1 MNVKRTL
8 ALVLF
13 FGLAFGGV
21 FSVGAQEAD
30 PAAEETET
38 TVSETEGRVFKDEI
52 VITAGR
58 QETAS
63 GDVAAPITVITSEDI
78 EMLQPEKMADLFKMI
93 PGVEIQGEGPFRGIP
108 VIRGLSS
115 NRVLILV
122 DGQRLNNAREST
134 TFAGI
139 QPALVNLAEVERIEV
154 LRGPASVQY
163 GSDAIGGVV
172 NIITRQPNLTEQT
185 FKINGNV
192 SYEYGTSSDSQAGQA
207 LVRGAGKGMSFHIG
221 VAVEDV
227 GNYTA
232 ASGAHEDER
241 YSSYTLDDDTVPNSG
256 MKQKNFDGSF
266 SVLTGSQGVFKVNA
280 EVVRTSDI
288 GFPGFDPVTSGIDIS
303 FPKFD
308 RNKLAAAWESGP
320 MGFLDDL
327 TVSAWYQYID
337 KESIRNFNFPPFFKS
352 DSYTRSEVKSL
363 GFNTQGISTVGIN
376 HLTYGLDFYQDD
388 LHDTARSQ
396 STGMPEPS
404 DTVAVPDSTQRGLGL
419 YIGDRIDATSKLSL
433 NIGLRGD
440 TFTFDSDENDTR
452 YPGEPLDA
460 TDSAL
465 SGNLGVI
472 YSITEHVNLTGL
484 VARGFRTPNI
494 QERSFIGLASTGD
507 TWIKQNPD
515 LISETSWNYEA
526 GFKVRYDRYSGG
538 INYFYNDLSNFI
550 GLVFLPATSADPNPC
565 DSPIPGLDCAQFQN
579 IEKASIQGVEL
590 DLEIIFAKWWTVF
603 GTFAYLEGE
612 NKTTG
617 EPLASIPPWKV
628 IAGIRYQ
635 RSAWWAEAN
644 VRYVGEQSRLP
655 ADDPRFESGTE
666 PFTVFDLRGGYE
678 FKFGLGILV
687 SLENIFDELYNEPYN
702 NRPEPG
708 MNLRATVRYRF

>member
-1 MNVKRTL
+1 
-8 ALVLF
+8 LVLV
-13 FGLAFGGV
+13 FGLTMMTAY
-21 FSVGAQEAD
+21 STGAQEAD
-30 PAAEETET
+30 PASEEQEK
-38 TVSETEGRVFKDEI
+38 TVSEKEGRVFEDQI
-52 VITAGR
+52 VVTAGR
-58 QETAS
+58 QEVAS
-63 GDVAAPITVITSEDI
+63 SDVAAPITVITSEDI

-134 TFAGI
+134 SFAGI

-172 NIITRQPNLTEQT
+172 NIITRQPNLGEQE
-185 FKINGNV
+185 FKVHGNV
-192 SYEYGTSSDSQAGQA
+192 SYEYGTASDSQQGQA
-207 LVRGAGKGMSFHIG
+207 MVRGAGKGMSFHLGASIQ
-221 VAVEDV
+221 DV
-227 GNYTA
+227 SNYKA

-241 YSSYTLDDDTVPNSG
+241 YESYTLADDTVPNSG
-256 MKQKNFDGSF
+256 MSQKNFDGSF
-266 SVLTGSQGVFKVNA
+266 SILTGDQGVFKVNA

-288 GFPGFDPVTSGIDIS
+288 GFPGFDPATSGIDIS

-308 RNKLAAAWESGP
+308 RNKLGAAWESGP
-320 MGFLDDL
+320 MAFFDDL
-327 TVSAWYQYID
+327 TISAWYQYVD
-337 KESIRNFNFPPFFKS
+337 KESIRNFDFGFFTS
-352 DSYTRSEVKSL
+352 DSYTRSEIDSI
-363 GFNTQGISTVGIN
+363 GFNAQGISTAGIN
-376 HLTYGLDFYQDD
+376 HLTYGIDFYQDT
-388 LHDTARSQ
+388 LHDTAVSE
-396 STGMPEPS
+396 STFSPPS
-404 DTVAVPDSTQRGLGL
+404 DDVSVPDSTQRGLGL
-419 YIGDRIDATSKLSL
+419 YIGDQISATSKLTF
-433 NIGLRGD
+433 NVGLRGD
-440 TFTFDSDENDTR
+440 TFSFVSKDDPR
-452 YPGEPLDA
+452 YIGEPFDV

-494 QERSFIGLASTGD
+494 QERSFTGLASTGD
-507 TWIKQNPD
+507 TWILQNPD
-515 LISETSWNYEA
+515 LTSETSWNYEV
-526 GFKVRYDRYSGG
+526 GFKTRYDRYSGG
-538 INYFYNDLSNFI
+538 LNFFYNDLTNFI
-550 GLVFLPATSADPNPC
+550 GLEFLNPGDPGYEDCP
-565 DSPIPGLDCAQFQN
+565 PGLDCSQFQN
-579 IEKASIQGVEL
+579 IEKATIQGVEL
-590 DLEIIFAKWWTVF
+590 DLEVIFAKWWTVF
-603 GTFAYLEGE
+603 GTFAYLEGD

-635 RSAWWAEAN
+635 RNSWWAEADG
-644 VRYVGEQSRLP
+644 RYVGSQTRLP
-655 ADDPRFESGTE
+655 ADDPRFETGTE
-666 PFTVFDLRGGYE
+666 AFAVFDIRGGYD

>member
-1 MNVKRTL
+1 VKRFIGVMLICGFL
-8 ALVLF
+8 A
-13 FGLAFGGV
+13 
-21 FSVGAQEAD
+21 VGAN
-30 PAAEETET
+30 PAMAQDVSAENEQET
-38 TVSETEGRVFKDEI
+38 TAEDQEGRVFEDEI

-58 QETAS
+58 QETLS
-63 GDVAAPITVITSEDI
+63 SDVAAPVTVITSEDI

-134 TFAGI
+134 SFAGI

-172 NIITRQPNLTEQT
+172 NIITHQPDLGGEK
-185 FKINGNV
+185 FKVGGNV
-192 SYEYGTSSDSQAGQA
+192 SYEYGTSSDSQHGQA
-207 LVRGAGKGMSFHIG
+207 MIRGTGKGVSFHVGASIQ
-221 VAVEDV
+221 DV
-227 GNYTA
+227 DNYTA
-232 ASGAHEDER
+232 ADGAHEDER
-241 YSSYTLDDDTVPNSG
+241 YTNYTLEDDTVPNSG

-266 SVLTGSQGVFKVNA
+266 SILTGSQGVFKVNA
-280 EVVRTSDI
+280 EVVRTEDI
-288 GFPGFDPVTSGIDIS
+288 GFPGFDPATSGIDIS
-303 FPKFD
+303 FPIFD
-308 RNKLAAAWESGP
+308 RNKLGLAWESGP

-327 TVSAWYQYID
+327 TVSGWYQVID
-337 KESIRNFNFPPFFKS
+337 KESVRNFAFPGFFS
-352 DSYTRSEVKSL
+352 DSFTRSEIESY
-363 GFNTQGISTVGIN
+363 GFNTQGVSTLGIN
-376 HLTYGLDFYQDD
+376 HLTYGIDFYQDN
-388 LHDTARSQ
+388 LHDTALSET
-396 STGMPEPS
+396 SFSPPNDS
-404 DTVAVPDSTQRGLGL
+404 VSVPDSTQRGLGL
-419 YIGDRIDATSKLSL
+419 YIGDRIDATSKLSF
-433 NIGLRGD
+433 NVGLRGD
-440 TFTFDSDENDTR
+440 TFSFVSEDDPR
-452 YPGEPLDA
+452 YLGEPFDV

-484 VARGFRTPNI
+484 IARGFRTPNI
-494 QERSFIGLASTGD
+494 QERSFTGLASTGD
-507 TWIKQNPD
+507 TWILQNPD
-515 LISETSWNYEA
+515 LTSESSWNYEA

-538 INYFYNDLSNFI
+538 LNFFYNDLINFI
-550 GLVFLPATSADPNPC
+550 GLEFLQPGDPGFENC
-565 DSPIPGLDCAQFQN
+565 IPGLDCSQFQN
-579 IEKASIQGVEL
+579 IERASIQGVEL

-603 GTFAYLEGE
+603 GTFAYLEGD

-617 EPLASIPPWKV
+617 EPLSSIPPWKV
-628 IAGIRYQ
+628 IGGVRYQ

-666 PFTVFDLRGGYE
+666 PFTVFDLRGGYD
-678 FKFGLGILV
+678 FKFGLGVLV
-687 SLENIFDELYNEPYN
+687 SLENILDELYNEPYN

>member
-1 MNVKRTL
+1 MNRTL
-8 ALVLF
+8 ALVLV
-13 FGLAFGGV
+13 FGLTLLTV
-21 FSVGAQEAD
+21 FPAGAQETD
-30 PAAEETET
+30 PEAEEKEK
-38 TVSETEGRVFKDEI
+38 TVSEKEGRVFEDQI
-52 VITAGR
+52 VVTAGR
-58 QETAS
+58 QESAS

-134 TFAGI
+134 SFAGI

-172 NIITRQPNLTEQT
+172 NIITRQPNLGEQE
-185 FKINGNV
+185 FKVHGNV
-192 SYEYGTSSDSQAGQA
+192 SYEYGTASDSQHGQA

-221 VAVEDV
+221 ASIQDV
-227 GNYTA
+227 SNYTA

-241 YSSYTLDDDTVPNSG
+241 YAEYTLEDDTVPNSG
-256 MKQKNFDGSF
+256 MEQKNFDGSF
-266 SVLTGSQGVFKVNA
+266 SILTGDQGVFKVNA

-288 GFPGFDPVTSGIDIS
+288 GFPGFDPATSGIDIS

-308 RNKLAAAWESGP
+308 RNKLGLAWESGP

-327 TVSAWYQYID
+327 TVSGWYQYVD
-337 KESIRNFNFPPFFKS
+337 KESIRNFDFGFFTS
-352 DSYTRSEVKSL
+352 DSYTRSEIDSI
-363 GFNTQGISTVGIN
+363 GFNTQGISTFGIN
-376 HLTYGLDFYQDD
+376 HLTYGLDFYQDK
-388 LHDTARSQ
+388 LHDTAVSE
-396 STGMPEPS
+396 STFSPPS
-404 DTVAVPDSTQRGLGL
+404 DAVSVPDSTQRGLGL
-419 YIGDRIDATSKLSL
+419 YIGDRISATSKLSF
-433 NIGLRGD
+433 NVGLRGD
-440 TFTFDSDENDTR
+440 TFSFVSEDDPR
-452 YPGEPLDA
+452 YIGEPFDV

-484 VARGFRTPNI
+484 IARGFRTPNI
-494 QERSFIGLASTGD
+494 QERSFTGLASTGD
-507 TWIKQNPD
+507 TWILQNPD
-515 LISETSWNYEA
+515 LVSESSWNYEV
-526 GFKVRYDRYSGG
+526 GFKTRYDRYSGG
-538 INYFYNDLSNFI
+538 LNFFYNDLTNFI
-550 GLVFLPATSADPNPC
+550 GLEFLNPGDPGYEDCP
-565 DSPIPGLDCAQFQN
+565 PGLDCSQFQN
-579 IEKASIQGVEL
+579 IEKATIQGIEL
-590 DLEIIFAKWWTVF
+590 DLEVIFAKWWTLF
-603 GTFAYLEGE
+603 GTFAYLEGD

-617 EPLASIPPWKV
+617 EPLSSIPPWKV

-635 RSAWWAEAN
+635 RSSWWGEAN
-644 VRYVGEQSRLP
+644 ARYVGSQTRLP
-655 ADDPRFESGTE
+655 ADDPRFETGTE
-666 PFTVFDLRGGYE
+666 SFTVFDIRGGYD

>member
-1 MNVKRTL
+1 MKRTL

-13 FGLAFGGV
+13 FGLTFGGV
-21 FSVGAQEAD
+21 FLVGAQEAD

-172 NIITRQPNLTEQT
+172 NIITRQPDLGGDQ
-185 FKINGNV
+185 FKIGGNV
-192 SYEYGTSSDSQAGQA
+192 SYEYGTSSDSQHGQA
-207 LVRGAGKGMSFHIG
+207 LVRGTGKGMSFHLGASIQ
-221 VAVEDV
+221 DV
-227 GNYTA
+227 SDYKA
-232 ASGAHEDER
+232 ANGAHEDER
-241 YSSYTLDDDTVPNSG
+241 YESYTFEDDTVPNSG
-256 MKQKNFDGSF
+256 MEQKNFDGSF
-266 SVLTGSQGVFKVNA
+266 SILTGSQGVFKVNA
-280 EVVRTSDI
+280 EVVRTEDV

-303 FPKFD
+303 FPTFD

-320 MGFLDDL
+320 TGFLDDL
-327 TVSAWYQYID
+327 TVSAWYQYVD
-337 KESIRNFNFPPFFKS
+337 KESIRNFNFGAFFQNQ
-352 DSYTRSEVKSL
+352 YTRSEIDSI
-363 GFNTQGISTVGIN
+363 GFNAQGISTFGIN
-376 HLTYGLDFYQDD
+376 HLTYGLDYYQDD
-388 LHDTARSQ
+388 LHDTQ
-396 STGMPEPS
+396 LTETPNFMTGGVNVS
-404 DTVAVPDSTQRGLGL
+404 DEVSVPDSTQRGIGL
-419 YIGDRIDATSKLSL
+419 YIGDSIDASSKLNF

-440 TFTFDSDENDTR
+440 TFSFVSKDDPR
-452 YPGEPLDA
+452 YIGEPFDV

-472 YSITEHVNLTGL
+472 YSVTEHVNLTGL
-484 VARGFRTPNI
+484 IARGFRTPNI
-494 QERSFIGLASTGD
+494 QERSFTGLASTGD
-507 TWIKQNPD
+507 TWILQNPD
-515 LISETSWNYEA
+515 LTSESSWNYEI
-526 GFKVRYDRYSGG
+526 GFKTRYDRYSGG
-538 INYFYNDLSNFI
+538 LNFFYNDLANFI
-550 GLVFLPATSADPNPC
+550 GLEFLNPGDPGYENCPP
-565 DSPIPGLDCAQFQN
+565 DLDCSQFQN
-579 IEKASIQGVEL
+579 IEKATIQGVEL
-590 DLEIIFAKWWTVF
+590 DLEVIFAKWWTMF
-603 GTFAYLEGE
+603 GTFAYLEGD

-617 EPLASIPPWKV
+617 EPLSSIPPWKV
-628 IAGIRYQ
+628 IGGVRYQ

-644 VRYVGEQSRLP
+644 VRYVGAQSRLP

-666 PFTVFDLRGGYE
+666 PFTVFDIRGGYD

-708 MNLRATVRYRF
+708 MNLRATLRYRF